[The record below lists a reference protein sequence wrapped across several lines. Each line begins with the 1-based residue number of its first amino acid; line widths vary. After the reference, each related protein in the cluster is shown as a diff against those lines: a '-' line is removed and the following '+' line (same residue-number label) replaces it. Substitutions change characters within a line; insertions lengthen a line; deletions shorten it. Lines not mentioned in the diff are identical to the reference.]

1 MSSELKKR
9 FCSTGSHWTAQ
20 KFHKIG
26 PNRWICASCNER
38 RKSQLRNLRKSRK
51 LARRRS
57 P

>member
-1 MSSELKKR
+1 MSSEQKKR
-9 FCSTGSHWTAQ
+9 FCSTGSHWTTQ
-20 KFHKIG
+20 KFQKIG

-38 RKSQLRNLRKSRK
+38 RKSQLRNLRKNRK